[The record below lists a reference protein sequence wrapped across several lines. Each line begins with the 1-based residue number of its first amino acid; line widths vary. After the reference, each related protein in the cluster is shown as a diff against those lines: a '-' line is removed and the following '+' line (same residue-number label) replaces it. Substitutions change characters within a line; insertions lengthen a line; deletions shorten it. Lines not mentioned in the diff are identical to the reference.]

1 MKKLRRCTL
10 TAALLLLCAAFHVPP
25 LAAAPA
31 PNYHTRAVKLAAEFL
46 RSAQDPTDEA
56 AWKEFAEKR
65 GIAGKQFT
73 AACVD
78 AVAVGRTMVAD
89 GVPVGSEHF
98 TAILADTFA
107 VEAPAKT
114 ETVATPPPKPEE
126 KDPPKVAEADK
137 LAHHELEVQIAKID
151 REIAVLETK
160 ALGTTKSELTPRRL
174 QENAEALVA
183 ARGMRQLLAT
193 RRELL
198 ELRQKVA
205 LAEKAKDEA
214 DKASEEAKKKTA
226 ADDLSTKQKTLAAA
240 ELNENALAEQY
251 GTQDSI
257 STGGAVKFFHAGLRQ
272 QNPYT
277 LNLQTDDATKEI
289 HGYLE
294 NGSKEVS
301 GFLEFVYSNRW
312 AWNASRTAAA
322 AKAEADRKAC
332 RSAGPEQHVGSRCC
346 ELPLPFGFGVP
357 PLDRFWEADLWDFET
372 RIGFGLAKDDKI
384 DAGAVAGSG
393 DVSIDLNLARH
404 LSRGPFFGKDGFA
417 SLNLEFG
424 YGISTRTDS
433 FDALQRIFAGP
444 SYTVMFPSWGGGDTP
459 AFMQLRAGAAWVDT
473 LEFKD
478 EAKREVYLRNDK
490 MPRYDLKSGGVVE
503 ADLIYPLSRSAHLTF
518 GARIYA
524 AHDPNPW
531 SLYIGYTKSISDLAQ
546 ALLPGGSETT
556 DAAKKTTG
564 PAL

>member
-1 MKKLRRCTL
+1 MKTLRRCPL
-10 TAALLLLCAAFHVPP
+10 TVALLLLCAAFHVPP

-31 PNYHTRAVKLAAEFL
+31 PDYHTRAVKLAAEFI
-46 RSAQDPTDEA
+46 RSAKDPADEA
-56 AWKEFAEKR
+56 AWKEFVEKR

-73 AACVD
+73 AACAE
-78 AVAVGRTMVAD
+78 AVAVGRALVAD
-89 GVPVGSEHF
+89 GVPAASDHF
-98 TAILADTFA
+98 TGILADTFA
-107 VEAPAKT
+107 VTPPATPTTKT
-114 ETVATPPPKPEE
+114 ETTAATPTPKSAE
-126 KDPPKVAEADK
+126 KEPPKVAEADK
-137 LAHHELEVQIAKID
+137 LAHQELEVQIAKID
-151 REIAVLETK
+151 GEIAALEKK
-160 ALGTTKSELTPRRL
+160 ALANTEPKPTAREL
-174 QENAEALVA
+174 QENADALAA

-193 RRELL
+193 RREVL

-205 LAEKAKDEA
+205 LAEKAKEA
-214 DKASEEAKKKTA
+214 ADQTSDEAKKKTA
-226 ADDLSTKQKTLAAA
+226 AGDLSTKRQTLAAA
-240 ELNENALAEQY
+240 ELNEKALANQY

-277 LNLQTDDATKEI
+277 LKIQTDDATKET

-322 AKAEADRKAC
+322 EKVGE
-332 RSAGPEQHVGSRCC
+332 HVKGSTVARGQSY
-346 ELPLPFGFGVP
+346 GFIAPGFTALTAP
-357 PLDRFWEADLWDFET
+357 DLWDFET

-393 DVSIDLNLARH
+393 DVSIDLNVARH
-404 LSRGPFFGKDGFA
+404 LSRGRFPGDDGYA

-444 SYTVMFPSWGGGDTP
+444 SYTVSFPSWGGGDTP
-459 AFMQLRAGAAWVDT
+459 AFLQMRAGAAWVDT

-478 EAKREVYLRNDK
+478 EAKREIHLRNDT
-490 MPRYDLKSGGVVE
+490 MPRYSLKSGWVVE
-503 ADLIYPLSRSAHLTF
+503 TDLIYPLSRSAHLTF
-518 GARIYA
+518 GARIYG
-524 AHDPNPW
+524 AHNPNPW
-531 SLYIGYTKSISDLAQ
+531 SLYIGYTKSISDLAK

>member
-1 MKKLRRCTL
+1 MKTLRRCPL
-10 TAALLLLCAAFHVPP
+10 TVALLLLCAALHVPP

-31 PNYHTRAVKLAAEFL
+31 PDYHTRAVKLAAEFI
-46 RSAQDPTDEA
+46 RSAKDPADEA
-56 AWKEFAEKR
+56 AWKEFVEKR

-73 AACVD
+73 AACAE
-78 AVAVGRTMVAD
+78 AVAVGRAIVAD
-89 GVPVGSEHF
+89 GVPAASDHF
-98 TAILADTFA
+98 TGILADTFA
-107 VEAPAKT
+107 VDPPAPAKT
-114 ETVATPPPKPEE
+114 EAAATAPASKPAAKE
-126 KDPPKVAEADK
+126 PAKVADADK
-137 LAHHELEVQIAKID
+137 LAYQELEVQIAKLAV
-151 REIAVLETK
+151 EIAGLEKK
-160 ALGTTKSELTPRRL
+160 ALANAEPKPTAREL
-174 QENAEALVA
+174 QENADALA
-183 ARGMRQLLAT
+183 EARGLRQLLVT

-198 ELRQKVA
+198 ELRQKEALAQQAQEEADKTADEDKKKAAAGTLATVQQTLAATKLNESA
-205 LAEKAKDEA
+205 LAELFEK
-214 DKASEEAKKKTA
+214 
-226 ADDLSTKQKTLAAA
+226 
-240 ELNENALAEQY
+240 
-251 GTQDSI
+251 QDSI
-257 STGGAVKFFHAGLRQ
+257 STGGALKFFHAGLRQ

-277 LNLQTDDATKEI
+277 RDIQTDATTGDKR
-289 HGYLE
+289 GFLD

-322 AKAEADRKAC
+322 EKVGE
-332 RSAGPEQHVGSRCC
+332 HVKGSTVARGQSY
-346 ELPLPFGFGVP
+346 GFIAPGFTALTAP
-357 PLDRFWEADLWDFET
+357 DLWDFEA

-404 LSRGPFFGKDGFA
+404 LSRGPFFGKDGYA

-444 SYTVMFPSWGGGDTP
+444 SYTVSFPSWGGGDTP

-490 MPRYDLKSGGVVE
+490 MPRYHLKSGGVVE

-531 SLYIGYTKSISDLAQ
+531 SLYIGYTKSISDLAK